1 MVYPNYIKKILV
13 YAIKLL
19 AYIKVLKSIILLS
32 LILRVLIKGY
42 IPN

>member
-1 MVYPNYIKKILV
+1 MVYPNYIKKILA

-19 AYIKVLKSIILLS
+19 VHTKVLKSIILFF